1 MKKLMLFTILST
13 LFINSYS
20 QDTTCT
26 MVQLDRVLEFNYQ
39 TNEIINKEY
48 YKGTVFIEVKNEE
61 VLCLHLYDKKKRKRK
76 VIVTYPDG
84 EQVVQTLDSK
94 SNVYFT
100 QIGPLTVEV
109 QKSKHFSLNEL
120 FQSKISANNKE

>member
-26 MVQLDRVLEFNYQ
+26 MVKVDQVLKFNYQ
-39 TNEIINKEY
+39 TSEVIDRED
-48 YKGTVFIEVKNEE
+48 YKGTVFIEVGYRE
-61 VLCLHLYDKKKRKRK
+61 VLCLHLYDKKKRVRK
-76 VIVTYPDG
+76 VIITYPDG
-84 EQVVQTLDSK
+84 EQVIQTLDSK

-100 QIGPLTVEV
+100 KIGPLTIEV
-109 QKSKHFSLNEL
+109 QKSKFPPLNKL
-120 FQSKISANNKE
+120 FQSNISANNKE